1 MMMIIYYPKYRNKTN
16 FSKKVAPLTFLNGIL
31 KKGKITIEAAKES
44 QKDFNKYVK
53 RIQGLWTQKRLKL
66 LKHVF

>member
-1 MMMIIYYPKYRNKTN
+1 MMIIYYPKYRNKTN
-16 FSKKVAPLTFLNGIL
+16 FSKKFAPLTFLNGIL

-53 RIQGLWTQKRLKL
+53 RIQGL
-66 LKHVF
+66 